1 MELVTVRDLFKHTA
15 DYAGKTVSV
24 GGWVRSVRASKTFGF
39 IVLPAA
45 AGRLS
50 RYDG

>member
-24 GGWVRSVRASKTFGF
+24 GGWVRFRPRVQDVRA
-39 IVLPAA
+39 
-45 AGRLS
+45 LS
-50 RYDG
+50 S

>member
-24 GGWVRSVRASKTFGF
+24 GGWVPRIQDVR
-39 IVLPAA
+39 LYRPE
-45 AGRLS
+45 
-50 RYDG
+50 